1 MEQEPKSYIVYR
13 NAIYR
18 EKLYVVA
25 ESKEEAIAKALAE
38 DYEDCM
44 DMEFI
49 DIAQSPMCEAYP
61 D

>member
-1 MEQEPKSYIVYR
+1 MEQEPKSYTVYR
-13 NAIYR
+13 NVIYMER
-18 EKLYVVA
+18 LYVVA

-49 DIAQSPMCEAYP
+49 DIAQNPMCEAYIN
-61 D
+61 